1 MLGLAVTSAHS
12 LKVEGLFGGLP
23 PSVEVSPH
31 KMREGRYSG
40 TGTRIR
46 LRGLCR
52 GTCVLVAPPAV
63 KVRAQVRAPAFL
75 GDDPR
80 SQLPRRAMA
89 DVLAVTARQLGHP
102 VVMLV
107 LVEACDGALHH
118 PAIPQA
124 ASD

>member
-40 TGTRIR
+40 TGKRIR

-63 KVRAQVRAPAFL
+63 QVRAQVRAPAFL

-80 SQLPRRAMA
+80 ARRRRRAGA
-89 DVLAVTARQLGHP
+89 GGRAGAARRRGRP
-102 VVMLV
+102 V
-107 LVEACDGALHH
+107 
-118 PAIPQA
+118 
-124 ASD
+124 